1 MADQRLRFYLDEHMP
16 VVIARELRRRGI
28 DTVTVR
34 DLELR
39 GDSDE
44 NHLSHANAMGRVLCT
59 MDDDFMKLATAG
71 AEHAGIV
78 IGTRKDRKAIGTW
91 VRFLLWVQG
100 TYTGDEMRNHI
111 EYLKDV

>member
-71 AEHAGIV
+71 VEHAGIV
-78 IGTRKDRKAIGTW
+78 IGTRKDRKYDRYLGAISPMGA
-91 VRFLLWVQG
+91 RHL
-100 TYTGDEMRNHI
+100 YGDEMRNHI